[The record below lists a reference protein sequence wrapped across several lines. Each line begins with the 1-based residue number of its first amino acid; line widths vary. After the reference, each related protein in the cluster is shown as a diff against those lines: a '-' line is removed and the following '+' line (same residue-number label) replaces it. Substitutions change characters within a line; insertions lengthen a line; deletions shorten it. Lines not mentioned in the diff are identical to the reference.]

1 MGVPGLG
8 IDPAAA
14 AGLERT
20 NRCGEG
26 SWAIAH
32 LYRERYHSVSLSQEV
47 ALKTMIDSTA
57 VEADGDSPSFR
68 RRTVIIDGPDPIDKH
83 VGGQVRLRRA
93 QIGMTQSDLGGKLGL
108 SFQAVQKYET
118 GENRISASRL
128 YQLSRVLEVP
138 LAYFFEGLEGASQTD
153 DEAVNS
159 DLSRKEAAMVLGT
172 YYRISDPRLRS
183 ACLLIMG
190 RLADRADQE
199 SA

>member
-1 MGVPGLG
+1 V
-8 IDPAAA
+8 
-14 AGLERT
+14 
-20 NRCGEG
+20 
-26 SWAIAH
+26 
-32 LYRERYHSVSLSQEV
+32 REI
-47 ALKTMIDSTA
+47 ALKTTLDSTA
-57 VEADGDSPSFR
+57 VELDGESPSFR

-83 VGGQVRLRRA
+83 VVGQLRLRRA

-128 YQLSRVLEVP
+128 YQLSRVLEVSMG
-138 LAYFFEGLEGASQTD
+138 YFFEGLDGAGQTED
-153 DEAVNS
+153 DAVNS

-190 RLADRADQE
+190 RMADRPEEE

>member
-1 MGVPGLG
+1 
-8 IDPAAA
+8 
-14 AGLERT
+14 
-20 NRCGEG
+20 
-26 SWAIAH
+26 
-32 LYRERYHSVSLSQEV
+32 VSLSQEV
-47 ALKTMIDSTA
+47 ALKTALDSTA
-57 VEADGDSPSFR
+57 VEVDGESPSFR

-83 VGGQVRLRRA
+83 VGGQLRLRRA

-128 YQLSRVLEVP
+128 YQLSRVLEVSMG
-138 LAYFFEGLEGASQTD
+138 YFFEGLEGAGESDTD
-153 DEAVNS
+153 ETMNS

-190 RLADRADQE
+190 RMADRADEE

>member
-1 MGVPGLG
+1 MALSKVMSF
-8 IDPAAA
+8 AAA
-14 AGLERT
+14 E
-20 NRCGEG
+20 
-26 SWAIAH
+26 
-32 LYRERYHSVSLSQEV
+32 SVGV
-47 ALKTMIDSTA
+47 
-57 VEADGDSPSFR
+57 SFK
-68 RRTVIIDGPDPIDKH
+68 RRTVTVDGPDPIDQH
-83 VGGQVRLRRA
+83 VGGQLRLRRA
-93 QIGMTQSDLGGKLGL
+93 QAGMTQTELGAKVGL

-138 LAYFFEGLEGASQTD
+138 LAYFFEGLDGAGQSEGET
-153 DEAVNS
+153 VNS

-190 RLADRADQE
+190 RMADRSDDE

>member
-1 MGVPGLG
+1 
-8 IDPAAA
+8 
-14 AGLERT
+14 
-20 NRCGEG
+20 
-26 SWAIAH
+26 
-32 LYRERYHSVSLSQEV
+32 VSLSQEV
-47 ALKTMIDSTA
+47 ALKTMLDPTA
-57 VEADGDSPSFR
+57 VEVDGESPSFR

-83 VGGQVRLRRA
+83 VGGQLRLRRA

-128 YQLSRVLEVP
+128 YQLSRVLEVSMG
-138 LAYFFEGLEGASQTD
+138 YFFEGLDGTGQSD

-190 RLADRADQE
+190 RMADRAEGE

>member
-1 MGVPGLG
+1 
-8 IDPAAA
+8 
-14 AGLERT
+14 
-20 NRCGEG
+20 
-26 SWAIAH
+26 
-32 LYRERYHSVSLSQEV
+32 
-47 ALKTMIDSTA
+47 LKATLDSTA
-57 VEADGDSPSFR
+57 PEVDGESLSFR
-68 RRTVIIDGPDPIDKH
+68 RRTVIIDGPDPIDKY
-83 VGGQVRLRRA
+83 VGGQLRLRRA
-93 QIGMTQSDLGGKLGL
+93 QIGMTQSDLGSKLGL

-128 YQLSRVLEVP
+128 YQLSRVLDVP
-138 LAYFFEGLEGASQTD
+138 LAYFFDGLDGAGQVE

-190 RLADRADQE
+190 RMADREDAE

>member
-1 MGVPGLG
+1 
-8 IDPAAA
+8 
-14 AGLERT
+14 
-20 NRCGEG
+20 
-26 SWAIAH
+26 
-32 LYRERYHSVSLSQEV
+32 
-47 ALKTMIDSTA
+47 LKPLQDSTA
-57 VEADGDSPSFR
+57 PEVDGEPLSFR

-83 VGGQVRLRRA
+83 VGGQLRLRRA
-93 QIGMTQSDLGGKLGL
+93 QIGMTQSDLGSKLGL

-128 YQLSRVLEVP
+128 YQLSRVLDVTMG
-138 LAYFFEGLEGASQTD
+138 YFFEGLEGAGEND
-153 DEAVNS
+153 DEAMNS

-190 RLADRADQE
+190 RMADRPEEEE